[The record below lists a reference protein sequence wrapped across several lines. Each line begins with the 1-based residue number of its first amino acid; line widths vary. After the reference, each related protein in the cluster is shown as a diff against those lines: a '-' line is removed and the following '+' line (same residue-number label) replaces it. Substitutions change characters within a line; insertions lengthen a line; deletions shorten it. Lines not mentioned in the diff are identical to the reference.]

1 MRLYGN
7 ILDIMAGVKDNFN
20 VCVDKKLCIGCNLC
34 CEVAE
39 EVFEMKGDKS
49 VVKKNAPLKEASVQE
64 KVILA
69 SQACPVLAIKVE

>member
-1 MRLYGN
+1 
-7 ILDIMAGVKDNFN
+7 MAGVKGNFN
-20 VCVDKKLCIGCNLC
+20 VSVDKALCIGCNLC

-49 VVKKNAPLKEASVQE
+49 VVRKNAPLNETSVQE
-64 KVILA
+64 KVVLA